1 MHHAVHSFWSQLTS
15 ELPLCIRLPRHPPP
29 PPPPLTLDGRVRRV
43 RGMDEADC
51 ARCLGGRGVSG
62 GGEGGEG
69 GCLFE
74 DSARLPRLACL
85 DL

>member
-1 MHHAVHSFWSQLTS
+1 MQHAVSGLGSHLRPS
-15 ELPLCIRLPRHPPP
+15 LPLCMRLPQHP
-29 PPPPLTLDGRVRRV
+29 PPPPLTLDGRVRRG

-51 ARCLGGRGVSG
+51 ARCLGGRGGSGG

-85 DL
+85 AL

>member
-1 MHHAVHSFWSQLTS
+1 MLYAVSGLSSHLRPS
-15 ELPLCIRLPRHPPP
+15 LPLRVPRLPRLPPP
-29 PPPPLTLDGRVRRV
+29 PRLTLDGRVRRA

-69 GCLFE
+69 VCLFE
-74 DSARLPRLACL
+74 DSARLSGLACL
-85 DL
+85 AL

>member
-1 MHHAVHSFWSQLTS
+1 
-15 ELPLCIRLPRHPPP
+15 
-29 PPPPLTLDGRVRRV
+29 
-43 RGMDEADC
+43 MDEADC